1 MDFANLIIEAL
12 IFIGIAA
19 GISAFTR
26 VLVSRL
32 SQRGFARG
40 FPVTVASS
48 ALISFLVAE
57 LWAQLSQR
65 PRYALITIVICALT
79 AVLATVAQSRNRQDL
94 AQFRP

>member
-1 MDFANLIIEAL
+1 VDFMNLIIEAL
-12 IFIGIAA
+12 IFIVIAA

-32 SQRGFARG
+32 SQRGFARSN
-40 FPVTVASS
+40 PVTVASS
-48 ALISFLVAE
+48 TLISFVVTE

-79 AVLATVAQSRNRQDL
+79 AVLATVAQSRNRQEL